1 MAEDAPSTHEATA
14 VSSPATDES
23 QAHSH
28 HGKTFH
34 HGKTPHH
41 GNTVAAWTS
50 VGVLIVASLIMCLAV
65 VFATVWLF
73 VVGVVVVGI
82 ALVAGK
88 LLAMAGY
95 GMPRPADNRVTRG
108 VR

>member
-1 MAEDAPSTHEATA
+1 MAEHAPSARGATA
-14 VSSPATDES
+14 VSPPAHHDS
-23 QAHSH
+23 QPHSN
-28 HGKTFH
+28 
-34 HGKTPHH
+34 H
-41 GNTVAAWTS
+41 GNTVAAWTT
-50 VGVLIVASLIMCLAV
+50 VGLLIVASLVMCLAV

-73 VVGVVVVGI
+73 AIGVVLVVV

-88 LLAMAGY
+88 LLAAAGY

>member
-14 VSSPATDES
+14 VSSTATDES
-23 QAHSH
+23 QAHS
-28 HGKTFH
+28 H

-73 VVGVVVVGI
+73 VVGLVVVGI
-82 ALVAGK
+82 ALVVGK

>member
-1 MAEDAPSTHEATA
+1 MAEDVPSTHEATA
-14 VSSPATDES
+14 VSSPATGES
-23 QAHSH
+23 HGHS
-28 HGKTFH
+28 H

-65 VFATVWLF
+65 VFATIWLF

>member
-1 MAEDAPSTHEATA
+1 MAEDAPSTHEATPL
-14 VSSPATDES
+14 SSPATGES
-23 QAHSH
+23 HAHSH
-28 HGKTFH
+28 HGQ
-34 HGKTPHH
+34 TPHH

-50 VGVLIVASLIMCLAV
+50 VGILMVASLIMCLAV
-65 VFATVWLF
+65 VFAMIWLF

>member
-1 MAEDAPSTHEATA
+1 MAENAPSSHGATA
-14 VSSPATDES
+14 VSSTATGES
-23 QAHSH
+23 QSH
-28 HGKTFH
+28 AH

-41 GNTVAAWTS
+41 GNTVAAWTT
-50 VGVLIVASLIMCLAV
+50 VGALMVASLIMCLAV
-65 VFATVWLF
+65 VFAQVWLF
-73 VVGVVVVGI
+73 VVGVVVVVA

-95 GMPRPADNRVTRG
+95 GMPRPADDRVTRG

>member
-1 MAEDAPSTHEATA
+1 MAEHAPSTHGATA
-14 VSSPATDES
+14 VSSPDGEG
-23 QAHSH
+23 QAPS
-28 HGKTFH
+28 H

-41 GNTVAAWTS
+41 GNTVAAWTA
-50 VGVLIVASLIMCLAV
+50 VGLLIVAALVMCLAV

-73 VVGVVVVGI
+73 AIGVVLVVV

-88 LLAMAGY
+88 VLAMAGY
-95 GMPRPADNRVTRG
+95 GMPRPADDRVTRG